1 MRKHFLFFLLLFNF
15 FNLVYLDV
23 NAQFSGVKWQ
33 QKILDSVWYR
43 GDYPRG
49 EAIRKVITSK
59 NGEVFLI
66 GRNGWPNQIGLWMD
80 AAIIYKLDKEKNQL
94 WRNTLGMTWYSS
106 DNNAVDVVE
115 AVPTT
120 DGGIVVLTVNPTSVF
135 GSDIMGGGSGGW
147 AEGDVHI
154 CKYSSNGNIEWN
166 YDLGGARWDHAF
178 SLDIDRYGDILIAG
192 RTWSATNH
200 FAGIRRSV
208 DTLSMAYKTHGGYTL
223 TNTDTL
229 NFETLNRQYFA
240 MNDAFVA
247 KFNASGKLLKI
258 KCYGGTEADWLVHI
272 KDHPQFGYVAV
283 GYSDS
288 KDLDLPSDGAKSG
301 LWMLNLDTA
310 LNIIQSNVLDSNFVD
325 RNFFFVKDNKM
336 YLSSSSRLR
345 EVGYNGAVVRDHT
358 TGGVLFNQF
367 SYFDKTGYVYTAADN
382 KRIDI
387 YDSTLQLKDSI
398 KFAGWEYGYF
408 AVDGTNRNNLYL
420 LGMDSKYE
428 FLRWPEGSSDPTYR
442 IFSRSIMNFADQFNF
457 VKGKVFVDANKNN
470 LIDAGEV
477 HLTGIKIE
485 AQKQNSIFIGTT
497 GKEGHVSMP
506 LDTGSYTIK
515 ITSPLPYY
523 NIAPTFATIQF
534 ANFGVSDSI
543 NFALQPIPDK
553 KDLSINL
560 LPLNIA
566 RPGFPVQ
573 YQLICTNKGTET
585 ISNVQVKFL
594 RNPRVSFI
602 SSTPAVSST
611 VADTMIWNIGSFRPF
626 DTAYIHLNM
635 KIAAPPTVNNTDTL
649 LFKSFAFPFAGDET
663 RDDNQSLLSQQV
675 QGSYDPNDKTE
686 THGGI
691 ITPEQLAGN
700 DYLTYLIRF
709 QNTGT
714 DTAFNV
720 MIRDTLQNKLDWNSF
735 EMINASHPYYLYMVR
750 PDVLEWN
757 FPNIL
762 LVDSNRN
769 EPASHGFVAYRI
781 KPKSTLAV
789 GDTVLNRAHIFFD
802 YNLPVITNDEKTV
815 LRNSLVTSII
825 EVTNRTG
832 NLLLYP
838 NPSKK
843 LVTVTRKGKLNG
855 VVELRI
861 TDINGRIVY
870 AANYGKIVANEFTRQ
885 VDILGLPAGFYVLNL
900 RAGTELYSSKLII
913 K

>member
-1 MRKHFLFFLLLFNF
+1 
-15 FNLVYLDV
+15 
-23 NAQFSGVKWQ
+23 
-33 QKILDSVWYR
+33 
-43 GDYPRG
+43 
-49 EAIRKVITSK
+49 
-59 NGEVFLI
+59 
-66 GRNGWPNQIGLWMD
+66 
-80 AAIIYKLDKEKNQL
+80 
-94 WRNTLGMTWYSS
+94 
-106 DNNAVDVVE
+106 
-115 AVPTT
+115 
-120 DGGIVVLTVNPTSVF
+120 
-135 GSDIMGGGSGGW
+135 
-147 AEGDVHI
+147 
-154 CKYSSNGNIEWN
+154 
-166 YDLGGARWDHAF
+166 
-178 SLDIDRYGDILIAG
+178 
-192 RTWSATNH
+192 
-200 FAGIRRSV
+200 
-208 DTLSMAYKTHGGYTL
+208 
-223 TNTDTL
+223 
-229 NFETLNRQYFA
+229 
-240 MNDAFVA
+240 
-247 KFNASGKLLKI
+247 
-258 KCYGGTEADWLVHI
+258 
-272 KDHPQFGYVAV
+272 
-283 GYSDS
+283 
-288 KDLDLPSDGAKSG
+288 
-301 LWMLNLDTA
+301 
-310 LNIIQSNVLDSNFVD
+310 
-325 RNFFFVKDNKM
+325 
-336 YLSSSSRLR
+336 
-345 EVGYNGAVVRDHT
+345 
-358 TGGVLFNQF
+358 
-367 SYFDKTGYVYTAADN
+367 
-382 KRIDI
+382 
-387 YDSTLQLKDSI
+387 
-398 KFAGWEYGYF
+398 
-408 AVDGTNRNNLYL
+408 
-420 LGMDSKYE
+420 
-428 FLRWPEGSSDPTYR
+428 
-442 IFSRSIMNFADQFNF
+442 
-457 VKGKVFVDANKNN
+457 
-470 LIDAGEV
+470 
-477 HLTGIKIE
+477 
-485 AQKQNSIFIGTT
+485 
-497 GKEGHVSMP
+497 
-506 LDTGSYTIK
+506 
-515 ITSPLPYY
+515 
-523 NIAPTFATIQF
+523 
-534 ANFGVSDSI
+534 
-543 NFALQPIPDK
+543 
-553 KDLSINL
+553 
-560 LPLNIA
+560 
-566 RPGFPVQ
+566 
-573 YQLICTNKGTET
+573 
-585 ISNVQVKFL
+585 
-594 RNPRVSFI
+594 
-602 SSTPAVSST
+602 
-611 VADTMIWNIGSFRPF
+611 MIWNIGSFRPF

-663 RDDNQSLLSQQV
+663 RDDNQSFLTQQV

-815 LRNSLVTSII
+815 LRNSLVTSIT